1 MLTDPQALLG
11 RHSKRSRVAWHPG
24 STPPYSSLWI
34 TVQRFLMLNQPTR
47 CAFAQDFLVHSNA
60 KARISLDPHD
70 TAGAVCPVRLRRF
83 ARALGEPLETFRHA
97 CVVQFPRA
105 VWPFFGSFA
114 ACPDCL
120 REGFHSVL
128 FSFDGLDCCPV
139 HGIKLG
145 SRICCGTM
153 SNTLAFHDNATPP
166 STCRCGAALMAFAVA
181 RSPKPCPE
189 RDQALG
195 EVADWLMQA
204 GSRCWLGPQNS
215 PGVQAPLAR
224 FTQRI
229 TRMHIAMDLPGA
241 LPRWV
246 MSRDAS
252 PWDPRTAAIMTFGSA
267 RMRGPGLLQGDG
279 SPWLEARPTSAYAY
293 QQTALGDFKAISR
306 YLRHHVLKGARRWI
320 GRFVRAED
328 TRAVQTLI
336 TAGGDGARRAWAL
349 LIWWQTC
356 IWDLKL
362 ENWLTSR
369 PFRWVSVPGVPEL
382 AGQFTRRRTFLPQAD
397 TAQEWMTRWISAIA
411 LLDFWRHTAQAAAL
425 DSAPC
430 LAMMG
435 KGILGTR
442 ALPDWS
448 LGIAQEGR
456 LVLCV
461 DRLDKPCWRLAA
473 RQTKSERQAANRA
486 GAAHRL
492 EQLHSACA
500 PPCLWFHGD
509 TTEWTS
515 GAGPMPD
522 GLGDGKRHRLLA
534 GPPKRWFAIFPWPQ
548 APCAGRA
555 FVARC
560 LDLPL
565 AATGPSASH
574 AVRNLKYAIKR
585 YENSQQAD
593 AAVDP

>member
-11 RHSKRSRVAWHPG
+11 HHSKRSRVVWHPG

-47 CAFAQDFLVHSNA
+47 CAFAQDFLVHPNA
-60 KARISLDPHD
+60 NARISLDPHGP
-70 TAGAVCPVRLRRF
+70 AGAVCPVRLRRF

-97 CVVQFPRA
+97 CVAQFARA
-105 VWPFFGSFA
+105 VWPFFGGFA

-139 HGIKLG
+139 HGVKLG

-153 SNTLAFHDNATPP
+153 SNTLVLHDNATPP
-166 STCRCGAALMAFAVA
+166 STCGCGAALMAFAVA

-189 RDQALG
+189 RDRALR
-195 EVADWLMQA
+195 EVADWLMHT
-204 GSRCWLGPQNS
+204 GSRCWLGPQS
-215 PGVQAPLAR
+215 PPVSTVSLAR
-224 FTQRI
+224 FTQRVAQLK
-229 TRMHIAMDLPGA
+229 IALDLPGA
-241 LPRWV
+241 IPRWAAA
-246 MSRDAS
+246 SDAS
-252 PWDPRTAAIMTFGSA
+252 PWDPSTVAIMTFGSA
-267 RMRGPGLLQGDG
+267 KMREPGLQGDG
-279 SPWLEARPTSAYAY
+279 SPWLEGRPSSPYAY

-306 YLRHHVLKGARRWI
+306 YLRHHVLKGAHRWI
-320 GRFVRAED
+320 ARFVQAND
-328 TRAVQTLI
+328 TRAVQVLI
-336 TAGGDGARRAWAL
+336 TAGGEDARWAWAL

-356 IWDLKL
+356 FWDLKL
-362 ENWLTSR
+362 ENWLTFR

-382 AGQFTRRRTFLPQAD
+382 VGQPSSRKTFLPDANP
-397 TAQEWMTRWISAIA
+397 AQEWITRWINAIA

-425 DSAPC
+425 DSAPR
-430 LAMMG
+430 LAMIG

-448 LGIAQEGR
+448 LGIDQDDR

-461 DRLDKPCWRLAA
+461 ERLDKPCWRLAA
-473 RQTKSERQAANRA
+473 RQSKSERQAASRA

-509 TTEWTS
+509 TTEWSS

-522 GLGDGKRHRLLA
+522 GLRDGKRHRLLA
-534 GPPKRWFAIFPWPQ
+534 GTPKRWFAIFPWLQ

-560 LDLPL
+560 LSMPL
-565 AATGPSASH
+565 AATGPSPCH
-574 AVRNLKYAIKR
+574 AVRNLKYAVKR
-585 YENSQQAD
+585 YENLQQAD
-593 AAVDP
+593 AAVGA

>member
-11 RHSKRSRVAWHPG
+11 RHSKRSRVVWHPG

-34 TVQRFLMLNQPTR
+34 TVQRFLMLNLPTR
-47 CAFAQDFLVHSNA
+47 SAFAQDFLVHPNA
-60 KARISLDPHD
+60 NASISLDPHGP
-70 TAGAVCPVRLRRF
+70 TGAVCPVRLRRF

-97 CVVQFPRA
+97 CVAQFARE
-105 VWPFFGSFA
+105 VWPFFGGFA

-128 FSFDGLDCCPV
+128 FSFDGLDRCPV
-139 HGIKLG
+139 HGVKLG
-145 SRICCGTM
+145 SRICCGTT
-153 SNTLAFHDNATPP
+153 SNTLVFHDNATPP

-181 RSPKPCPE
+181 RSPKACPE
-189 RDQALG
+189 RDRALR
-195 EVADWLMQA
+195 EVADWLMHT
-204 GSRCWLGPQNS
+204 GSRCWLGPQS
-215 PGVQAPLAR
+215 PPDSTVSLAR
-224 FTQRI
+224 FTQRVAQLK
-229 TRMHIAMDLPGA
+229 IALDLPGA
-241 LPRWV
+241 IPRWAAA
-246 MSRDAS
+246 SDAS
-252 PWDPRTAAIMTFGSA
+252 PWDPSTVAVMTFGSA
-267 RMRGPGLLQGDG
+267 RMREPSLQGDG
-279 SPWLEARPTSAYAY
+279 RPWLEARPTSAYAY

-306 YLRHHVLKGARRWI
+306 YLRHHILKGARRWI
-320 GRFVRAED
+320 ARFVRADD
-328 TRAVQTLI
+328 TRAVQALI
-336 TAGGDGARRAWAL
+336 TAGGEDARRAWAL

-382 AGQFTRRRTFLPQAD
+382 AGQSTRRRTFLPQAD

-425 DSAPC
+425 DIAPR
-430 LAMMG
+430 LAMIG

-448 LGIAQEGR
+448 LGIDQDNR

-461 DRLDKPCWRLAA
+461 DRLDKPCWRLAV
-473 RQTKSERQAANRA
+473 RLSKRERQATSNAC
-486 GAAHRL
+486 AAHRV
-492 EQLHSACA
+492 EQLRITCA
-500 PPCLWFHGD
+500 AHCIWFHGD

-515 GAGPMPD
+515 GAGAIPEEVRNC
-522 GLGDGKRHRLLA
+522 KRHRLLPA
-534 GPPKRWFAIFPWPQ
+534 TLKLWFSVFPWTQ
-548 APCAGRA
+548 APFAGRA

-565 AATGPSASH
+565 AATGPSPSQ
-574 AVRNLKYAIKR
+574 AVRNLKYALKR
-585 YENSQQAD
+585 YKNLQQAD
-593 AAVDP
+593 AVAGP